1 MFRIDTMILQYNLSE
16 KYNKIINPV
25 EINARSVYLTIK
37 EQKNYSTKE
46 MLELQELLKEVNASL
61 VELVK
66 QYNEKISQIN
76 ASKVLIEKIT
86 LEEVTN
92 EYIDFFLLD
101 DKG

>member
-1 MFRIDTMILQYNLSE
+1 
-16 KYNKIINPV
+16 
-25 EINARSVYLTIK
+25 
-37 EQKNYSTKE
+37 
-46 MLELQELLKEVNASL
+46 MLELQELLKEVNAPL

>member
-1 MFRIDTMILQYNLSE
+1 
-16 KYNKIINPV
+16 
-25 EINARSVYLTIK
+25 
-37 EQKNYSTKE
+37 
-46 MLELQELLKEVNASL
+46 MLELQELLKEVNAPL
-61 VELVK
+61 FELVK
-66 QYNEKISQIN
+66 QYNEKIIQIN

>member
-1 MFRIDTMILQYNLSE
+1 
-16 KYNKIINPV
+16 
-25 EINARSVYLTIK
+25 
-37 EQKNYSTKE
+37 
-46 MLELQELLKEVNASL
+46 MLELQELLKEVNAPL

-66 QYNEKISQIN
+66 QYNEKISKIN
-76 ASKVLIEKIT
+76 ASKVLIKKII

>member
-16 KYNKIINPV
+16 KYSKIINQV

-37 EQKNYSTKE
+37 EQKNNSTKE
-46 MLELQELLKEVNASL
+46 MLELQELLKEVNTPL